1 MPQITYDNK
10 DSNLPS
16 GSPQRQWRDIDAN
29 EVKNVVNQK
38 TDVGHTHSIGDVTDL
53 SSELNG
59 KAPTVHTHTISQV
72 TDLQTE
78 LNGKAKQV
86 AINSQSGT
94 SYTLVLSDDEK
105 IIVSD
110 NANAVTITVPAN
122 SSVAFRIGAVI
133 NVVQKGA
140 GVVSV
145 TGATGVTVNG
155 TSAGSVSISDRWQGV
170 SLLKI
175 DTNEWI
181 VSGAI

>member
-1 MPQITYDNK
+1 MPQITYSNK
-10 DSNLPS
+10 DSSLPS
-16 GSPQRQWRDIDAN
+16 GTAQRQWRDVDAN

-38 TDVGHTHSIGDVTDL
+38 TDVGHTHSIGDVTNL
-53 SSELNG
+53 PSEL
-59 KAPTVHTHTISQV
+59 
-72 TDLQTE
+72 D
-78 LNGKAKQV
+78 GKAKQITV
-86 AINSQSGT
+86 NSQSGT
-94 SYTLVLSDDEK
+94 SYTLVLVDDEK

-110 NANAVTITVPAN
+110 NANTVTVIIPAN

-133 NVVQKGA
+133 NVVQKGV

-145 TGATGVTVNG
+145 TGDTGVTVNG
-155 TSAGSVSISDRWQGV
+155 TSAGSVSISDRWQGA